1 MNLSVIVLIAWLV
14 FITAVWIYLAK
25 KIFKRIRLSK
35 EKAKKLNALM
45 FELNEI
51 QKRYNKT
58 TKILM
63 EMFVPQD
70 VLNTCFEPLINK
82 IEHIA
87 AQLEDESKSTK
98 KRNPNSK
105 LQR

>member
-1 MNLSVIVLIAWLV
+1 MNLSAIVLILWLI
-14 FITAVWIYLAK
+14 FISAIWIYFAK
-25 KIFKRIRLSK
+25 KIFRRLKLSK
-35 EKAKKLNALM
+35 QRSKKLNALM
-45 FELNEI
+45 LELNEV
-51 QKRYNKT
+51 QRQYNKT

-87 AQLEDESKSTK
+87 AQLEDESKSIK
-98 KRNPNSK
+98 KQTSKSK